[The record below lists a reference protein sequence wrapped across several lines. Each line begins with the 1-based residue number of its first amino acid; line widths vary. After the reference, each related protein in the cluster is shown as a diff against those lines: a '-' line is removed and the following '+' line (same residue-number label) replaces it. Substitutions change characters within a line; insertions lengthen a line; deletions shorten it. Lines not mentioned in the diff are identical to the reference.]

1 MLNQVLGLRS
11 RGMPIRG
18 SKQLDKIVSELD
30 AVQLAF
36 KHALSGFEPPDI
48 PAPDTLPDRWVETT
62 LGEIC
67 EVNPR
72 KPTAEELSDDAE
84 VSFVPMAAVDADLGS
99 IVAAE
104 VRVAGQV
111 RKRFRGFREG
121 DVLMAK
127 ITPSMENGKAAVAR
141 NLVGGYGFGTTEFH
155 VVRPFGGMP
164 PEYIFF
170 FLRRRSLRE
179 EAAAQMSGKAGQK
192 RVPAEFLEGHE
203 LPLAPPQ
210 EQLQIVSRLRELDEA
225 RNEAAQRLAEIPALL
240 EDFRAKAL
248 MGCLDGF
255 AEPDWSGKRAG
266 LTDGQEL
273 PVLPNAWEWGTI
285 GEVAKRLQYGT
296 SVRSDADADSGV
308 PNIGMANMRAGKLDL
323 EEVRYVEITDEER
336 DSHLLVSGDVLFN
349 RTNSPELVGKA
360 ALVEDIEEA
369 VFASYLI
376 RVELDRARAEPS
388 FVVHWIN
395 SPWGR
400 GWARQVK
407 RDAISQS
414 NINGRKLSAMPLPL
428 PPLPEQRS
436 IVGEIDQLLGRI
448 DELERERDEAMAQL
462 DRLWESALEA
472 TFRGAF
478 DGEKFTVNAETAVEQ
493 LARAQAE
500 RKEERTRHRKER
512 RKWNVT
518 CAESPR
524 PTEATASGD
533 RFDRAIAELPTG
545 GFSFDELQRRLDN
558 PYDQAVELLFERLE
572 DPDSALRQKFD
583 RRRGEMRLSRSKR

>member
-1 MLNQVLGLRS
+1 
-11 RGMPIRG
+11 MPSRG
-18 SKQLDKIVSELD
+18 SKQLDKIMSELD
-30 AVQLAF
+30 AVKLAV

-48 PAPDTLPDRWVETT
+48 PAPATLPDGWVETR

-72 KPTAEELSDDAE
+72 KPSAEELSDEAE

-99 IVAAE
+99 IVGAE

-127 ITPSMENGKAAVAR
+127 ITPSMENGKAAVAS
-141 NLVGGYGFGTTEFH
+141 NLVSGYGFGTTEFH
-155 VVRPFGGMP
+155 VLRPFGGIP
-164 PEYIFF
+164 PEYVFF
-170 FLRRRSLRE
+170 FLRRRSFRE

-192 RVPAEFLEGHE
+192 RVPADFLEGHE
-203 LPLAPPQ
+203 LPLAPPSAQ
-210 EQLQIVSRLRELDEA
+210 PQIVSRLREMDEA
-225 RNEAAQRLAEIPALL
+225 RHKAAQRLAEVPALL
-240 EDFRAKAL
+240 EDSRAKAL
-248 MGCLDGF
+248 MECLGGF
-255 AEPDWSGKRAG
+255 AVPDSIGKRG
-266 LTDGQEL
+266 GHEDDQEL
-273 PVLPNAWEWGTI
+273 PVLPDDWEWATI
-285 GEVAKRLQYGT
+285 GEVANRLQYGT

-308 PNIGMANMRAGKLDL
+308 PNIGMGNMRAGKLDL

-336 DSHLLVSGDVLFN
+336 ESHRLVSGDVLFN

-376 RVELDRARAEPS
+376 RVELDRARVEPS

-400 GWARQVK
+400 NWARQVK

-414 NINGRKLSAMPLPL
+414 NINGRKLAAMPLPL

-436 IVGEIDQLLGRI
+436 IVSEIDQLLGRI
-448 DELERERDEAMAQL
+448 DDLEQQRDEGMAQL
-462 DRLWESALEA
+462 DRLWEGVLEA
-472 TFRGAF
+472 TFQGAF
-478 DGEKFTVNAETAVEQ
+478 DVETITAEGGTAVEQ
-493 LARAQAE
+493 IARAQAE
-500 RKEERTRHRKER
+500 RKEERTRYRMER
-512 RKWNVT
+512 AKRSVQS
-518 CAESPR
+518 AASPR
-524 PTEATASGD
+524 PAAATAPGG
-533 RFDRAIAELPTG
+533 RFDRALTELPSG
-545 GFSFDELQRRLDN
+545 DFSFEELQRRLDN

-572 DPDSALRQKFD
+572 APDSTLRQKFD
-583 RRRGEMRLSRSKR
+583 ARRGEMRLSRLKR